1 MMIKKRGMRE
11 IQAKKE
17 RPNFGAE
24 KAVKTPLATAS
35 PISIILSFKIE
46 TAELDAIPAIF
57 HRERSVQ
64 LPGA

>member
-1 MMIKKRGMRE
+1 MMKKRGMRE

-24 KAVKTPLATAS
+24 KAVRTPLAMAS

-46 TAELDAIPAIF
+46 TPELDAFPGIF
-57 HRERSVQ
+57 HRDGTAQ
-64 LPGA
+64 LPGT